1 MRIRTGVQTCALP
14 ISGTKWPFLSRRML
28 VAGGLALPLAVLAPP
43 PLRAAAIPPSGVLR
57 FTVLRGG
64 SPMGTHRIA
73 FRQEGRAL
81 RVGSE
86 EHTSELQSLMR
97 ISYAVFCLTKKNT
110 TRLVKRG
117 PCTSIPHD
125 KKTNQPEQ

>member
-1 MRIRTGVQTCALP
+1 
-14 ISGTKWPFLSRRML
+14 ML

-81 RVGSE
+81 RVDIAIDIAVRFGPIPIFRYTHRNSE
-86 EHTSELQSLMR
+86 IWEDGRLRALDARTEDRKS
-97 ISYAVFCLTKKNT
+97 
-110 TRLVKRG
+110 TRLN
-117 PCTSIPHD
+117 SSH
-125 KKTNQPEQ
+125 

>member
-81 RVGSE
+81 RVD
-86 EHTSELQSLMR
+86 
-97 ISYAVFCLTKKNT
+97 IAIDIAVRF
-110 TRLVKRG
+110 G
-117 PCTSIPHD
+117 PIPKIGRAHV
-125 KKTNQPEQ
+125 